1 MGKSRL
7 AIINRDTFWSYKN
20 GNSKV
25 PLQGLICIFLKIPM
39 GLRWCLN
46 IHHSSKSQACYV
58 HFFTGKLEY
67 WTTIYFTDNLPNRST
82 FGVPFSTSLCVAFEE
97 VTGFIVSVGHHSI
110 CGRILV
116 SQPFRINRLI
126 DFLFW
131 VSTILDGVAGWELL
145 ASGRVPFGDVADTG
159 HIFATASED
168 GKNVN
173 LTVK

>member
-1 MGKSRL
+1 MF
-7 AIINRDTFWSYKN
+7 TFSL
-20 GNSKV
+20 V
-25 PLQGLICIFLKIPM
+25 
-39 GLRWCLN
+39 
-46 IHHSSKSQACYV
+46 
-58 HFFTGKLEY
+58 
-67 WTTIYFTDNLPNRST
+67 NRSIEPQFISLIFHQIVVAFSIW
-82 FGVPFSTSLCVAFEE
+82 FGVPFSTFLCVAFEE

-131 VSTILDGVAGWELL
+131 VSTILAGVAGWELL